1 MAKSPTILKAPVPAA
16 GTGRNGRRF
25 HATRAPQAFT
35 DDPPGFTT
43 EKDPRGKA
51 STVWFDLP
59 PATGTPPYR
68 LDLSTVL
75 SDQAMK
81 QITAKKRLVFH
92 SLGDSGGVNTTTYQQ
107 NVASYMELDFNS
119 GDTSGGNPS
128 FFYHLGDVVY
138 YDGEIK
144 NYYWEFYEPYL
155 MYPGPIFA
163 IPGNHDGDIDPID
176 PNNQPSDSL
185 KGFTRNFCSQAAVH
199 LPEADDAP
207 RDAMTQPNVYW
218 TLLTPMATIIGLY
231 SNVPEGGRLA
241 PDQISWFEQ
250 ELENAPKNLPVIVAV
265 HHPLY
270 SAYGHHPGSQVL
282 KTVFEQATQKANRI
296 PNLILTGHVHDYQ
309 RFTGFLNNKPVVCI
323 VAGAGGYN
331 QKLHQLDP
339 KMFKPSGC
347 PYKFPNQPDT
357 LDAFNDTQ
365 HGYLII
371 DVGQKEIDCS
381 YVAVD
386 DPTAADPR
394 PSARAKPYDTFTIKS
409 GGDWNW
415 TP

>member
-1 MAKSPTILKAPVPAA
+1 MPKKVTVLKPPTPSIAP
-16 GTGRNGRRF
+16 GRDGRRF
-25 HATRAPQAFT
+25 HAVRAPRAFT

-43 EKDPRGKA
+43 EKDPRGKD
-51 STVWFDLP
+51 SNVWFDLP
-59 PATGTPPYR
+59 PATGTPPFHV
-68 LDLSTVL
+68 DLATIL
-75 SDQAMK
+75 SDEAMK
-81 QITAKKRLVFH
+81 QIVARKRLVFH

-107 NVASYMELDFNS
+107 NVASYLELDFTP
-119 GDTSGGNPS
+119 DENPA

-144 NYYWEFYEPYL
+144 NYYWEFYEPY
-155 MYPGPIFA
+155 MHYPGPIFA
-163 IPGNHDGDIDPID
+163 IPGNHDGDVDPID
-176 PNNQPSDSL
+176 PNNKASDSL
-185 KGFTRNFCSQAAVH
+185 KGFVRNFCSQAAVH

-218 TLLTPMATIIGLY
+218 TLLTPMVTIVGLY

-241 PDQISWFEQ
+241 PDQIAWFEQ
-250 ELENAPKNLPVIVAV
+250 ELAKAPKNLPLIVAV

-270 SAYGHHPGSQVL
+270 SAYGHHPGSQFL
-282 KTVFEQATQKANRI
+282 KTVFEQATKKAKRI

-309 RFTGFLNNKPVVCI
+309 RFTGYLNNKPVVCI

-331 QKLHQLDP
+331 QKLHQLDS

-347 PYKFPNQPDT
+347 PYKFAGQPDT
-357 LDAFNDTQ
+357 LEAFNDTQ
-365 HGYLII
+365 HGYLI
-371 DVGQKEIDCS
+371 VGVGAKEIDCS
-381 YVAVD
+381 YIAVD
-386 DPTAADPR
+386 DPTTAKPAPTAA
-394 PSARAKPYDTFTIKS
+394 AKPYDTFTIKS